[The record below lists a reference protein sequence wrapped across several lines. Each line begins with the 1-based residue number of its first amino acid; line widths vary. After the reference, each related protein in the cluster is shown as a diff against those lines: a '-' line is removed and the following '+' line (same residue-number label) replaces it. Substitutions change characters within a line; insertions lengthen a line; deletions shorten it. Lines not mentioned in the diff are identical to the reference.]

1 LPTNIYGQL
10 REIKKKYKKSLLL
23 VAYQEKSFYPVNS
36 KQYPSL
42 HIEIMVLGAMTKS
55 GQS

>member
-10 REIKKKYKKSLLL
+10 RKIKKKKKSLLL

-42 HIEIMVLGAMTKS
+42 HIEIMVLGAMAKT